1 MFKEDIKVV
10 ADEIKELT
18 GIEINDKV
26 IGQLSVKEILTELKY
41 RFSNKIAP
49 YNREKVENYFRKIA
63 LSIVDT
69 AWSDYINTIME
80 LQKEVQLQAYGQKD
94 PLIEFQ
100 IQSSELFNNLVYD
113 IQMRLLKNIFNTR
126 LEGVKED
133 EQ

>member
-26 IGQLSVKEILTELKY
+26 IGQLSAKEILTELKY

-49 YNREKVENYFRKIA
+49 YDREKVENYFREIA

-69 AWSDYINTIME
+69 AWSDYINTIVE

>member
-69 AWSDYINTIME
+69 AWSDYMNTIME

>member
-1 MFKEDIKVV
+1 LFKEDIKVV

-49 YNREKVENYFRKIA
+49 YDREKVENYFREIA

-69 AWSDYINTIME
+69 AWSDYMNTIME

>member
-26 IGQLSVKEILTELKY
+26 IGQLSAKEILTELKY

-49 YNREKVENYFRKIA
+49 YDREKVENYFREIA

-69 AWSDYINTIME
+69 VWSDYINTIVE
-80 LQKEVQLQAYGQKD
+80 LQKEVQLQAYGQKN

>member
-49 YNREKVENYFRKIA
+49 YDREKVENYFREIA

-69 AWSDYINTIME
+69 AWSDYMNTIME